1 MCCRYTFF
9 FELKTNHLFYATI
22 KTFGPSFSEK
32 LKFGV
37 GGNTLIKAKKK
48 SIYARGRSYRDSV
61 LNVDAEPKP
70 LFFNM
75 KNKFSGITGWD

>member
-1 MCCRYTFF
+1 MCAADIHSFLS
-9 FELKTNHLFYATI
+9 LKPIIYSMLLL
-22 KTFGPSFSEK
+22 KRGPSFSEK

-61 LNVDAEPKP
+61 LNIDAEPKP

>member
-9 FELKTNHLFYATI
+9 LELKTNHLFYATI

-37 GGNTLIKAKKK
+37 GGNTLIKAKKNQSMRVDDLTETLY
-48 SIYARGRSYRDSV
+48 SISMQNLS
-61 LNVDAEPKP
+61 P
-70 LFFNM
+70 
-75 KNKFSGITGWD
+75 FSLI